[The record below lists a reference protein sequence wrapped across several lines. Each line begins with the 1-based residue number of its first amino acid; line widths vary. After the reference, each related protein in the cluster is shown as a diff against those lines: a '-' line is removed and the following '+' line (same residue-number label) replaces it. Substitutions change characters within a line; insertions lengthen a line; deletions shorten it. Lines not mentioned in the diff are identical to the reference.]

1 MSRASAEVWTT
12 VKKLIWLGLLVLV
25 TISVA
30 VVSGDRLLRHPPLM
44 ADRVEKVDHTNAAT
58 ASVMPVSTPD
68 VSADKLLA
76 HIRALNYRRY
86 TEASRD
92 RARNYLMKSLQAL
105 GWSPTL
111 QPFESGVNVFAERPG
126 TDPQAGAVLVA
137 AHYDTVEVS
146 PGADDNSTGVAVVL
160 EVARLLGSRPT
171 PRTLQLALFDRE
183 EEGLLGSKAFTS
195 SKAQVENLRGVVVMD
210 MVGYACH
217 TAGCQR
223 YPVGLP
229 VVPSTD
235 KGDFLAVVGDSEHLP
250 LLQAFQQSGQA
261 GLPSVLTLPVPLKGI
276 LTPDTLRSDHA
287 RFWFQG
293 IGAVLVSDTANL
305 RTPHYHQPTDKPATL
320 DRAFFEGSAQIV
332 VNATAALLA
341 DRDRLETQAS
351 TSQPSSGKG

>member
-1 MSRASAEVWTT
+1 M
-12 VKKLIWLGLLVLV
+12 KKWIWLGLLVLL

-30 VVSGDRLLRHPPLM
+30 VVNGDRLLRHPSLM
-44 ADRVEKVDHTNAAT
+44 ADRMENKVNHTSAAT
-58 ASVMPVSTPD
+58 ASVAPVSTPD

-111 QPFESGVNVFAERPG
+111 QPFDSGVNVFAERPG
-126 TDPQAGAVLVA
+126 TDPQAGAVLAA

-195 SKAQVENLRGVVVMD
+195 SKAQVENLRGVIVMD

-229 VVPSTD
+229 VIPSTD

-250 LLQAFQQSGQA
+250 LLQAFQQSDRA
-261 GLPSVLTLPVPLKGI
+261 LPSVLTLPVPLKGI

-320 DRAFFEGSAQIV
+320 DRAFFRGSAQIV
-332 VNATAALLA
+332 VNTTAALLA

-351 TSQPSSGKG
+351 TPQLSGKG

>member
-1 MSRASAEVWTT
+1 M
-12 VKKLIWLGLLVLV
+12 KKWIGLGLLVLV
-25 TISVA
+25 AIA
-30 VVSGDRLLRHPPLM
+30 VVMISGDRFLQHSSSIT
-44 ADRVEKVDHTNAAT
+44 DKVEKVDHISAAT

-76 HIRALNYRRY
+76 HIRALNYKRY
-86 TEASRD
+86 TEASRV

-111 QPFESGVNVFAERPG
+111 QPFESGVNIFAERPG

-137 AHYDTVEVS
+137 AHYDTVKVS

-160 EVARLLGSRPT
+160 EVARLLRSHPT

-195 SKAQVENLRGVVVMD
+195 SKAQVENLRGVIVMD

-229 VVPSTD
+229 VVPFTD
-235 KGDFLAVVGDSEHLP
+235 RGDFLAVVGDSEHLP
-250 LLQAFQQSGQA
+250 LLKAFQQSSQA
-261 GLPSVLTLPVPLKGI
+261 VPSVLTLPVPLKGI

-320 DRAFFEGSAQIV
+320 DQAFFEGSAQIV
-332 VNATAALLA
+332 VNATAVLLA
-341 DRDRLETQAS
+341 DRDRLETHAS
-351 TSQPSSGKG
+351 TSQPSSGRG

>member
-1 MSRASAEVWTT
+1 M
-12 VKKLIWLGLLVLV
+12 KKWIGLGLLVLV
-25 TISVA
+25 AIA
-30 VVSGDRLLRHPPLM
+30 VVMISGDKFLQHSSSIT
-44 ADRVEKVDHTNAAT
+44 DKVEKVDHISAAT

-86 TEASRD
+86 TEDSRE
-92 RARNYLMKSLQAL
+92 RARKYLTASLKAA

-111 QPFESGVNVFAERPG
+111 QPFESGVNIFAERLG
-126 TDPQAGAVLVA
+126 TDPKAGAVLVA

-160 EVARLLGSRPT
+160 EVARLLGSHPT

-195 SKAQVENLRGVVVMD
+195 SKAQVENLRGVIVMD

-229 VVPSTD
+229 VVPFTD
-235 KGDFLAVVGDSEHLP
+235 TGDFLAVVGDSEHLP
-250 LLQAFQQSGQA
+250 LLQAFQQSGRV

-320 DRAFFEGSAQIV
+320 DRSFFKGSAQIV

-351 TSQPSSGKG
+351 TSQPSSGRG